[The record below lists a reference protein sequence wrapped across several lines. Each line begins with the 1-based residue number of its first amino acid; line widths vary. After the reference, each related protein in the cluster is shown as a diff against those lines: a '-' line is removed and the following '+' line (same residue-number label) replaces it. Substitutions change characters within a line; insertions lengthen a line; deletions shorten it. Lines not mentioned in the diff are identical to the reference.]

1 MDVSAPPS
9 LDSACP
15 QAKTELSKNDHWFM
29 EWSVDNKEY
38 EYEASTQIYSKKQPI
53 LIKLLENN

>member
-15 QAKTELSKNDHWFM
+15 QAKTELGKHDHRFG
-29 EWSVDNKEY
+29 EWSVDKE
-38 EYEASTQIYSKKQPI
+38 EYGQEASH
-53 LIKLLENN
+53 LLN

>member
-1 MDVSAPPS
+1 MDVSTPPS

-15 QAKTELSKNDHWFM
+15 QEKTELGKHDHKFM

-38 EYEASTQIYSKKQPI
+38 GHEASVAT
-53 LIKLLENN
+53 

>member
-1 MDVSAPPS
+1 MDVLAPPS

-15 QAKTELSKNDHWFM
+15 QAKTELGKHDHRFI

-38 EYEASTQIYSKKQPI
+38 VHEASA
-53 LIKLLENN
+53 LLSQHKYIQNNNLFS